1 MSELAEGSTI
11 GPYPYRII
19 RRLGHKQGNMA
30 EVYLAAV
37 GDNPDPNQVNV
48 VVVKITRVDEEHG
61 DFFRATLENEVE
73 RLRRLKHPG
82 IVRLYPV
89 QKTGLRNLP
98 YMAQTS
104 LPTRPW
110 FSVMEYLAGG
120 SLANLLEVQKQLD
133 IGTALEIAR
142 SLASTLDYL
151 HNLNQVHLD
160 IKPENI
166 LFRESLQPGHEPQPV
181 LIDFGIAR
189 TVGQAGLEAGTLQ
202 WSPPERIRYV
212 RGDKP
217 PELTVRPQPSMDI
230 YALGMVLYTII
241 AGRLPFADRTRKGIT
256 TAILDGHPTAPSRY
270 QPLVQRELDELILMM
285 IAPDPAQRPTADA
298 VARTLEDLAIR
309 LNYRPRYGF
318 ITTSNSLAASKAP
331 TTASGGS
338 KARVLA
344 AVLGLVVLL
353 ETAFIAVRV
362 APALIAGE
370 ETPNSPRRH
379 GFATCC
385 DHGSGWRHHNGIAHA
400 VAQGHRDPVPC
411 SDPTGDFD
419 RAVATPKPRPV
430 RPRFATHRRPSQRVP
445 QRSPQHPPRSQNQR
459 RPRRPLR
466 PPAHRMASDP

>member
-37 GDNPDPNQVNV
+37 GDNSDPSQVNV
-48 VVVKITRVDEEHG
+48 VVVKITRVDEQHG

-104 LPTRPW
+104 LPSRPW
-110 FSVMEYLAGG
+110 FAVMEYLAGG
-120 SLANLLEVQKQLD
+120 SLANLLEAQKQLD
-133 IGTALEIAR
+133 IGTALEVAR
-142 SLASTLDYL
+142 SIASTLDYL
-151 HNLNQVHLD
+151 HNLDQVHLD
-160 IKPENI
+160 IKPENV
-166 LFRESLQPGHEPQPV
+166 LFREPLQPGHEPQPV

-202 WSPPERIRYV
+202 WSPPERIRSV

-217 PELTVRPQPSMDI
+217 PELTVRPHPSMDI
-230 YALGMVLYTII
+230 YALGMVLYTMI
-241 AGRLPFADRTRKGIT
+241 AGRLPFADRSRRGIT
-256 TAILDGHPTAPSRY
+256 TAILEGHPTAPSKY

-285 IAPDPAQRPTADA
+285 IAPDPALRPTADA

-318 ITTSNSLAASKAP
+318 VTPANSLAASKAP
-331 TTASGGS
+331 TPTGGGS

-344 AVLGLVVLL
+344 AVLGLIVLL
-353 ETAFIAVRV
+353 ETAFIAVREV
-362 APALIAGE
+362 PPLIAGT
-370 ETPNSPRRH
+370 ETPTPPAAMASPSVAIMAP
-379 GFATCC
+379 GDGTTAPPPKATATP
-385 DHGSGWRHHNGIAHA
+385 SSVPTKPTISAPTATREQPTSPPTQ
-400 VAQGHRDPVPC
+400 VRDTSTPI
-411 SDPTGDFD
+411 PTRTLTFTPTS
-419 RAVATPKPRPV
+419 TPKPKSTPT
-430 RPRFATHRRPSQRVP
+430 PTATPSP
-445 QRSPQHPPRSQNQR
+445 G
-459 RPRRPLR
+459 
-466 PPAHRMASDP
+466 A